1 MKITILG
8 TGAYAMALANMFN
21 YNNNDITLWSKFEE
35 EIKYIKDNNK
45 IKVLPN
51 ITLPNNYKYTTN
63 LKEAVNNSNLIV
75 IAVPA
80 VAVNDVCISLSEYY
94 KGYMHICIATKG
106 IEQNTGYFMNDIV
119 EKYIKTNNIAVI
131 SGGTFAIDMFDN
143 PLIGLTL
150 ATKNKET
157 ENIIKKC
164 LESKHLKIRITND
177 ILGIEICG
185 AIKNVFAIASGILDG
200 LGYNSST
207 NSMFIVESLINI
219 KKIITELNGNEDTII
234 SYAGIGDLLLTCNS
248 SKSRNYTLGKMI
260 GRKANKEEIDN
271 YIKNTTIEGLYT
283 LKSIHMLLKEKNID
297 IPLINV
303 IYDIIYNNKDCL
315 NLIDYITIKE

>member
-8 TGAYAMALANMFN
+8 TGAYAMALANMLN

-35 EIKYIKDNNK
+35 EINYIKDNNK
-45 IKVLPN
+45 IKVLPD
-51 ITLPNNYKYTTN
+51 ITLPNSYKYTTN
-63 LKEAVNNSNLIV
+63 FKEAVNNSNLIV

-80 VAVNDVCISLSEYY
+80 FAVNDVCISLNEYY
-94 KGYMHICIATKG
+94 KDYMHICIATKG

-119 EKYIKTNNIAVI
+119 EKNIKTKNIAVI

-157 ENIIKKC
+157 ENIIKKS
-164 LESKHLKIRITND
+164 LESKHLKLRVTND

-283 LKSIHMLLKEKNID
+283 LKSIYMLLKEKNID
-297 IPLINV
+297 ISLINI
-303 IYDIIYNNKDCL
+303 IYDIIYNNKDSSS
-315 NLIDYITIKE
+315 LINYITIKE

>member
-35 EIKYIKDNNK
+35 EINYIKDNKK

-63 LKEAVNNSNLIV
+63 LKEAVNNSTLIV

-80 VAVNDVCISLSEYY
+80 FAVNDVCISLSKYY
-94 KGYMHICIATKG
+94 KNYMHICIATKG

-119 EKYIKTNNIAVI
+119 EKNIKTNNIAVI

-157 ENIIKKC
+157 ENTIKKC
-164 LESKHLKIRITND
+164 LESNHLKLRITND

-248 SKSRNYTLGKMI
+248 SKSRNYTLGEMI
-260 GRKANKEEIDN
+260 GRKANKEEIED

-283 LKSIHMLLKEKNID
+283 LKSIYMLLKEKNID

-303 IYDIIYNNKDCL
+303 IYDIIYNNKDSSS
-315 NLIDYITIKE
+315 LIDYITIKE